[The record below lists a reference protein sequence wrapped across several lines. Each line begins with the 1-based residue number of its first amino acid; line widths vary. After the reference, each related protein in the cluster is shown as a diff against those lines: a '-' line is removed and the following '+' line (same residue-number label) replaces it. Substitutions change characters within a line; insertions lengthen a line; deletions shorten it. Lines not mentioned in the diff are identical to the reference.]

1 LRKGIVV
8 ASTSQ
13 NRWYLLGLLPD
24 LLLLLGAFL
33 FVAIAPAYGQS
44 RYATSDNLSGYVHWI
59 EMYDANNNRIDP
71 NAENPPPY
79 SPANTCGRCHDFNT
93 IAHGWHFN
101 SVDETLH
108 GRPGQPWVWSDP
120 RTGTH
125 LPLSYRDWAG
135 TYDPDALGISRWQ
148 MAAKFGGFL
157 PGGGPG
163 SSEALKEL
171 VKSLKGSEIIDR
183 SHITGSLPV
192 DCMLCHHR
200 PGSGYSPFVWTEQI
214 EDQNFAFAPAA
225 ALGIATVSGT
235 MKRLKDNFDPAAEE
249 SAKQL
254 PQLTYLSERFRP
266 DGKVFFDLVRKPDN
280 SACYYCHSNISN
292 DSVTGNRWLHDED
305 VHLRAGFQCA
315 DCHRNALDHHTVR
328 GYDGE
333 QSPVDA
339 SIASLS
345 CQGCH
350 VGDHAGQPLDFT
362 GRLGAPRPQH
372 KGLPPLH
379 FEKMT
384 CTACHSGPA
393 VAASVGHQLN
403 SIIHRLGTHVK
414 RTGEE
419 YPGIVAPVI
428 MPAPKA
434 KATSGKADNE
444 IAAGEPADSEH
455 GTESRDSP
463 YTPHRLMWPAYWGTI
478 QDGNVQVL
486 NPDQVYELVRRDL
499 KVRRDFTEE
508 LAEVK
513 LSLSERAKLIG
524 EDRARLKPDDW
535 TDEEKKK
542 LGEAEAIQRTAQ
554 IAERMSVGLAAIEA
568 AIPGTQAVYI
578 SGGQGFVREG
588 DKGLKELDAA
598 ELGKAAEPYA
608 WPLAHNVRPAQQSL
622 GATGCTECHS
632 DQSLFFNAD
641 ITPVGLL
648 PNQPTQPVKSH
659 VVQAA
664 DMERLGRWNQMFA
677 GRSTFKIFGLLAL
690 AVAGLITFVGAAALR
705 SSPVAMASAAA
716 TTTDG
721 KVHLR
726 RAWFHSLIYVAFMG
740 VLALLSVT
748 SFGSLLQSKPLSGYV
763 LMAHVAGAG
772 AFTFLLVAIA
782 WLYLPTYSH
791 AEQGFRFEHRWW
803 LARWSAWL
811 LVVGSLAAAGTMFLS
826 MLPVL
831 NTESL
836 KQVALLHRYA
846 GIVTV
851 VAAVL
856 NVFAMAWTRFKW

>member
-1 LRKGIVV
+1 MVPN
-8 ASTSQ
+8 SQ
-13 NRWYLLGLLPD
+13 NSSSRLRPLSDVVILLGIYLVS
-24 LLLLLGAFL
+24 A
-33 FVAIAPAYGQS
+33 VAPAHGQS
-44 RYATSDNLSGYVHWI
+44 RYAASDNLSDYVHWI
-59 EMYDANNNRIDP
+59 DMYDANNNRIDP
-71 NAENPPPY
+71 KAENPPPY

-125 LPLSYRDWAG
+125 LPLSYRGWTG
-135 TYDPDALGISRWQ
+135 THDPDQLGISRWQ

-171 VKSLKGSEIIDR
+171 VKSFNGSEIIDR
-183 SHITGSLPV
+183 SHITGLLPV

-214 EDQNFAFAPAA
+214 EDQNFAFAPTA

-235 MKRLKDNFDPAAEE
+235 MKRLKDTFDPADAE

-254 PQLTYLSERFRP
+254 PQLTYLDDRFRP

-280 SACYYCHSNISN
+280 SACYYCHSNVAN
-292 DSVTGNRWLHDED
+292 DSVTGGRWLHDED

-350 VGDHAGQPLDFT
+350 VGEQAGKPLDFT
-362 GRLGAPRPQH
+362 GRLGAPQPQH

-393 VAASVGHQLN
+393 VTAGIGQQLN
-403 SIIHRLGTHVK
+403 SILHRLGSHVK

-419 YPGIVAPVI
+419 LPGIVAPVI
-428 MPAPKA
+428 MPA
-434 KATSGKADNE
+434 TSEK
-444 IAAGEPADSEH
+444 PSENNALH
-455 GTESRDSP
+455 GSGSP

-478 QDGNVQVL
+478 KDGSVQVL
-486 NPDQVYELVRRDL
+486 NPDQVHELVRKDL

-524 EDRARLKPDDW
+524 EARARAKPSDW
-535 TDEEKKK
+535 TEEEKQK
-542 LGEAEAIQRTAQ
+542 LAELEATMRTAQ
-554 IAERMSVGLAAIEA
+554 VAERMSVGLAAIETA
-568 AIPGTQAVYI
+568 FPGTQAVYI
-578 SGGQGFVREG
+578 SGGQGFVRVG
-588 DKGLKELDAA
+588 DNGFKELEATQLGDAA
-598 ELGKAAEPYA
+598 APYA
-608 WPLAHNVRPAQQSL
+608 WPLAHNVRPAQQAL
-622 GATGCTECHS
+622 GATGCAECHS
-632 DQSLFFNAD
+632 DQSLFFNAE
-641 ITPVGLL
+641 IRPVGLL
-648 PNQPTQPVKSH
+648 PNQPTQIVKSH
-659 VVQAA
+659 QLQAA
-664 DMERLGRWNQMFA
+664 DMERLGLWNEMFA
-677 GRSTFKIFGLLAL
+677 GRSTFKIVGLLAL
-690 AVAGLITFVGAAALR
+690 AVTGLITLAGAVSLSGGRVVTHAAN
-705 SSPVAMASAAA
+705 VAANVASNAMPQ
-716 TTTDG
+716 
-721 KVHLR
+721 R
-726 RAWFHSLIYVAFMG
+726 RPLFSSLIYVAFIA

-772 AFTFLLVAIA
+772 AFTFLLTAIA

-856 NVFAMAWTRFKW
+856 NLFAMACTRFKLR